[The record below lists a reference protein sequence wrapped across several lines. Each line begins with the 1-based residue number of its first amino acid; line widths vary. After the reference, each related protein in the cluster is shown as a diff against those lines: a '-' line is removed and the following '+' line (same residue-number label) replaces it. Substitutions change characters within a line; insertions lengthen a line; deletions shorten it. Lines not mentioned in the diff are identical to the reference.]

1 MLKKGN
7 IYLLILMKKISSID
21 LFAGVGGMR
30 ISLSKALKK
39 MGFED
44 DCKLYS
50 EINSYSQQTYQE
62 NFPPTKLIE
71 DIKSVKDKDVEDMI
85 PDHDILLAGF
95 PCQPFSRAGISKR
108 KNLKRAH
115 GFDDKDQGDLFFN
128 ILSILNI
135 KKPKA
140 FILENVQNLK
150 TYQSGE
156 ILKQMLKKLR
166 KNYYVPEP
174 QVLDAQDFGLAQR
187 RRRIFIVGFLK
198 FNGEF
203 KFPKPTYKKTCV
215 KDFLDL
221 YPPKKYIIS
230 DLLWD
235 SHKKRKIRN
244 KKAGKGF
251 GFRLTHPTDKA
262 TITISARYYKDGS
275 ECLLHRGENKNP
287 RKLTPREVFRLQG
300 FPENFKFSVS
310 DLQAYRQAGNA
321 VPINVVEKVC
331 ISVLEYLENKQ
342 KNFLINKIAS

>member
-1 MLKKGN
+1 
-7 IYLLILMKKISSID
+7 MKKITSID

-50 EINSYSQQTYQE
+50 EINNYSQQTYEQ

-71 DIKSVKDKDVEDMI
+71 DIKSVKEKDIKDTI

-128 ILSILNI
+128 ILNILNI

-150 TYQSGE
+150 TYQNGD

-198 FNGEF
+198 FNGHF
-203 KFPKPTYKKTCV
+203 SFPKPTYKKTVV
-215 KDFLDL
+215 KDFLDS

-251 GFRLTHPTDKA
+251 GFRLTRPGDKA

-275 ECLLHRGENKNP
+275 ECLLYRGEGKNP
-287 RKLTPREVFRLQG
+287 RRLTPREVFRLQG
-300 FPENFKFSVS
+300 FPESFKFTVS
-310 DLQAYRQAGNA
+310 DLQAYKQAGNA

-331 ISVLEYLENKQ
+331 LNVVNYLNQYK
-342 KNFLINKIAS
+342 KILKKVA

>member
-1 MLKKGN
+1 
-7 IYLLILMKKISSID
+7 
-21 LFAGVGGMR
+21 MR

-39 MGFED
+39 KGFIE

-50 EINSYSQQTYQE
+50 EINVYSQQTYNE
-62 NFPPTKLIE
+62 NFPETKLIE
-71 DIKSVKDKDVEDMI
+71 NIKSVDKKDINLLI

-115 GFDDKDQGDLFFN
+115 GFDDKDQGNLFFN
-128 ILSILNI
+128 ILNILNI

-150 TYQSGE
+150 TYQNGK
-156 ILKQMLKKLR
+156 ILSQILKKLR
-166 KNYYVPEP
+166 KNFYVPVPE
-174 QVLDAQDFGLAQR
+174 VLNAQDFGLAQR
-187 RRRIFIVGFLK
+187 RKRIFIVGFLK

-203 KFPKPTYKKTCV
+203 KFPKPTYEKTIV

-221 YPPKKYIIS
+221 HPPKKYIIS

-235 SHKKRKIRN
+235 SHQKRKVRN
-244 KKAGKGF
+244 KRAGKGF
-251 GFRLTHPTDKA
+251 GYRLSHPNDNSTV
-262 TITISARYYKDGS
+262 TISARYGKDGS
-275 ECLLHRGENKNP
+275 ECLLYRGKGKNP

-300 FPENFKFSVS
+300 FPESFKFTVS
-310 DLQAYRQAGNA
+310 DQQAYKQAGNA

-331 ISVLEYLENKQ
+331 GSVINYLYKLK
-342 KNFLINKIAS
+342 KNLKKVA